1 MKKRLMPALIGT
13 MVLSLAACGTTA
25 PSTPEVKQEA
35 SEETVEETAE
45 TATETTPETTP
56 EAAEITED
64 IVEDADV
71 ADDIVDKPD
80 FTGTYTEPISGRCT
94 IDIEYLSGDD
104 HKVNVRWAS
113 SAFESA
119 NWEMTATYY
128 VSTGLLEYTNAKYYI
143 RTYTDDNTYTD
154 DVKYTDGAGEF
165 WFAEDGSLGWRS
177 ANSDIDGVTGETF
190 FERMP
195 VNMGMAN
202 PWADADSADAAAKGA
217 EVGYF
222 IVPESNAMYNDHLV
236 YITEFR
242 YMEHLAE
249 ARGSIGAAELTI
261 RKGLKQ
267 ESDDVS
273 GDYNTYAYSWSFK
286 TEDGFVINC
295 SGNEKGKTMKA
306 VWLSDNFSY
315 SVNVMGQGDESDTY
329 GLDDETMNLLITD
342 IQ

>member
-1 MKKRLMPALIGT
+1 MKKRFISALIGT
-13 MVLSLAACGTTA
+13 MILSLTACGTTA
-25 PSTPEVKQEA
+25 PETAPSEPEVQEEVPA
-35 SEETVEETAE
+35 EETETPPETA
-45 TATETTPETTP
+45 PET
-56 EAAEITED
+56 AEITED
-64 IVEDADV
+64 IVEDEYIEDDV
-71 ADDIVDKPD
+71 VDKPD
-80 FTGTYTEPISGRCT
+80 FTGTYTEPISGRCS
-94 IDIEYLSGDD
+94 IEIEYLSGDD

-113 SAFESA
+113 SAFESS

-128 VSTGLLEYTNAKYYI
+128 ESTGLLEYTNAKYYI
-143 RTYTDDNTYTD
+143 RTYTDDTTYTD
-154 DVKYTDGAGEF
+154 DVQYTDGAGEF

-177 ANSDIDGVTGETF
+177 ANSDIDGITGDTF
-190 FERMP
+190 FERLP
-195 VNMGMAN
+195 ENLGMAN
-202 PWADADSADAAAKGA
+202 PWTDTDSADTAAQGA

-222 IVPESNAMYNDHLV
+222 MVPESKATYNDHLV

-273 GDYNTYAYSWSFK
+273 GDYNTYAYNWTFN
-286 TEDGFVINC
+286 TEDGFVVNC
-295 SGNEKGKTMKA
+295 YGNEKGKTMKA

-329 GLDDETMNLLITD
+329 GLDDETMHLLVED